1 MGFRTKDE
9 KDIYVSWK
17 RGLEDGKEKALKQVS
32 DMLRHNVFS
41 VESKKELQRIGE
53 QMNEDFVNRITESLD
68 NLCTEHGLLR
78 NVTTDKEGV
87 QLGGDENP
95 EAVSPGRMKRF
106 HGAL

>member
-17 RGLEDGKEKALKQVS
+17 RGLEDRKEKALKQVS

-53 QMNEDFVNRITESLD
+53 QLNEDFVNRITESLD
-68 NLCTEHGLLR
+68 NFRNKHGLVH
-78 NVTTDKEGV
+78 NVTTDKEGM
-87 QLGGDENP
+87 QLGGDEHP
-95 EAVSPGRMKRF
+95 ETVSSGRLKRYC
-106 HGAL
+106 GAL